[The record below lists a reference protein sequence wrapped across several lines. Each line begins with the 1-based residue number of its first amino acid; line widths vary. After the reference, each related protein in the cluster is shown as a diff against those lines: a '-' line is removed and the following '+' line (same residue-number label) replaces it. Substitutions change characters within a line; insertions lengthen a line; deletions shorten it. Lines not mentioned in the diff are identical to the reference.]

1 MSPPPASRQVVTS
14 GWPATRQIVAAGL
27 ALLTLLTAGLVAAD
41 VTSPVRL
48 YLTVAF
54 VVLAPG
60 WALAAYLRTD
70 QQALIWSAAVSM
82 GIALTI
88 LIAQVMVSAG
98 FWHPEGGL
106 LALAGLTLVAL
117 LHHMVRPPESD
128 PAPPGPAAPAA
139 EPR

>member
-1 MSPPPASRQVVTS
+1 MSPLLT
-14 GWPATRQIVAAGL
+14 TRRAVAAVL
-27 ALLTLLTAGLVAAD
+27 ALLSLVTGELIAAH

-48 YLTVAF
+48 YITVAF

-82 GIALTI
+82 GIALTM
-88 LIAQVMVSAG
+88 LVAQIMVSAG

-106 LALAGLTLVAL
+106 LVLAGLTFMTLV
-117 LHHMVRPPESD
+117 HHMVRPPSD
-128 PAPPGPAAPAA
+128 PVAPERPA
-139 EPR
+139 EPQ